1 LNIGIFEAHHFVVLS
16 SGLVVVKGAR
26 EEGAVILELVLRPAA
41 STCHRHQGGLADK
54 PAIDSTEPELGA
66 CVRWA
71 GMDAKASIQRRW
83 MRPAVL
89 RTKGVDCVAAEE
101 HKAGPKLVRELGW

>member
-1 LNIGIFEAHHFVVLS
+1 
-16 SGLVVVKGAR
+16 
-26 EEGAVILELVLRPAA
+26 
-41 STCHRHQGGLADK
+41 
-54 PAIDSTEPELGA
+54 
-66 CVRWA
+66 
-71 GMDAKASIQRRW
+71 MDAKASIQRRW